1 MSIAEV
7 IKQKAKK
14 RKKTPDNPSFFES
27 PLWKRVEEH
36 AKDWDNRGTA
46 QRALKSIKKQ
56 KKEKAID
63 EEPVMARGVSPSSEM
78 KPREPDKRVKEPM
91 EATPPSK
98 PDKRAPKRNQM
109 AEKPKSEFLEKYY
122 GKDWA

>member
-1 MSIAEV
+1 MTIASI
-7 IKQKAKK
+7 IKNREKK
-14 RKKTPDNPSFFES
+14 KKKTPDKPSFFDS

-46 QRALKSIKKQ
+46 QRALKSIEKQ

-63 EEPVMARGVSPSSEM
+63 VEPAMEGVSNKQE
-78 KPREPDKRVKEPM
+78 E
-91 EATPPSK
+91 SK
-98 PDKRAPKRNQM
+98 PAKRLKRAKPEKP
-109 AEKPKSEFLEKYY
+109 EKPKSEFLEKYY